1 MSGWSTCRTPNR
13 PGPPQNT
20 AAPAECATTA
30 HAQDAHNARADAML
44 ISGFMATT
52 ARPPASPTRSSGFEP
67 YVPASQSPAEFTLK
81 AIVIGSLFG
90 LLFGASTVYLGL
102 RAGLTVSASIP
113 IAVLAIS
120 VLKKLGGSTILENN
134 IVQTIGSA
142 GESVAGGVVFTIPAL
157 IFLVPEGP
165 KYFSYFQ
172 ILMLAFAGGIMGVLM
187 MVPLRRALIV
197 KEHGVLPYPEGAAC
211 ADVLVA
217 GERGGAL
224 AATVFSGLAVG
235 AVWKALS
242 WIVQLFRTDVG
253 YSMPRTSFFPNATL
267 NVDISP
273 EYMGVGYV
281 IGPRIAGVM
290 FAGGVLSWLVLL
302 PLLTILGNYMTVPF
316 PPVPASGLMIKQMS
330 ARQLWSA
337 YIRYTGAG
345 AVLAA
350 GLITLAR
357 TIPTIVSSFRDSAK
371 DFGGGKG
378 AVVQSRTERDI
389 PMIVVLVGSLALA
402 IFLAVAPRM
411 PTNGNFLA
419 SLLIVIFGF
428 FFVTVSSRI
437 TGLIGSSSNP
447 ISGMTIA
454 TLILTCTIFVALGW
468 TGDAYAPVALCV
480 GAVICIA
487 AAQAG
492 GTSQDLKT
500 GYIVGATPIYQ
511 QIGLLIGV
519 ITSALVIGMTTLY
532 LHSVMTI
539 GSQALPAPQATLM
552 STIIK
557 GLLSQNLPWGLVLV
571 GVFISITLEL
581 CGIHSLSFAVGS
593 YLPIATTAP
602 IFAGGLVRWFVE
614 RKTGVAEE
622 SEVGSGTLFSSGLIA
637 GGSLAGILY
646 AVLFGR
652 HIIGAADDAG
662 TLGLIPLLHEGTIG
676 MVAGGLLFAAL
687 GIVLA
692 RAAQKKLA

>member
-1 MSGWSTCRTPNR
+1 M
-13 PGPPQNT
+13 
-20 AAPAECATTA
+20 A
-30 HAQDAHNARADAML
+30 HATRNPPE
-44 ISGFMATT
+44 SGVK
-52 ARPPASPTRSSGFEP
+52 PTFQP
-67 YVPASQSPAEFTLK
+67 YVPATQSPAEFTIK
-81 AIVIGSLFG
+81 AILLGIVFG
-90 LLFGASTVYLGL
+90 LVFGASTVYLGL

-120 VLKKLGGSTILENN
+120 VLKRLGGSTILENN
-134 IVQTIGSA
+134 VVQTIGSA

-157 IFLVPEGP
+157 LFLTPDGP
-165 KYFSYFQ
+165 KYFNYVQ
-172 ILMLAFAGGIMGVLM
+172 ITLLAFAGGILGVLM
-187 MVPLRRALIV
+187 MVPLRRPLIV

-211 ADVLVA
+211 ADVLIA

-224 AATVFSGLAVG
+224 ATTVFKGLAVG
-235 AVWKALS
+235 AIWKALS
-242 WIVQLFRTDVG
+242 WIVQLFRTVVG
-253 YSMPRTSFFPNATL
+253 YSMARTSFFPNATL

-302 PLLTILGNYMTVPF
+302 PLLSILGNYMPGPF
-316 PPVPASGLMIKQMS
+316 PPVPASGLRIAEMS
-330 ARQLWSA
+330 ANQLWSA

-357 TIPTIVSSFRDSAK
+357 TIPTIIASFRESMK
-371 DFGGGKG
+371 SLGGGQG
-378 AVVQSRTERDI
+378 AAESIRTERDL
-389 PMIVVLVGSLALA
+389 PLLVVVGGSLLLG
-402 IFLAVAPRM
+402 IFMVVTPGM
-411 PTNGNFLA
+411 PTQGNVLA
-419 SLLIVIFGF
+419 AILLLIFGF

-454 TLILTCTIFVALGW
+454 TLILTCTIFVSLGW
-468 TGDAYAPVALCV
+468 TGDFYAPVALCV
-480 GAVICIA
+480 GAIVCIA
-487 AAQAG
+487 AANAG
-492 GTSQDLKT
+492 ATSQDLKT
-500 GYIVGATPIYQ
+500 GFLVGATPRYQ
-511 QIGLLIGV
+511 QIGLMIGV
-519 ITSALVIGMTTLY
+519 VASAFVIGQTTLY
-532 LHSVMTI
+532 LNDVMKI
-539 GSQALPAPQATLM
+539 GSDALPAPQATLM

-571 GVFISITLEL
+571 GVFITVTLEL

-602 IFAGGLVRWFVE
+602 IFVGGLVRAYVE
-614 RKTGVAEE
+614 RKTGQQEE
-622 SEVGSGTLFSSGLIA
+622 SEVGAGTLFSSGLIA

-652 HIIGAADDAG
+652 NVIRDAEEVTGVVPFLHQGTSGMICGA
-662 TLGLIPLLHEGTIG
+662 
-676 MVAGGLLFAAL
+676 LLFLAL
-687 GIVLA
+687 AIVLA
-692 RAAQKKLA
+692 RAAQKKIA

>member
-1 MSGWSTCRTPNR
+1 M
-13 PGPPQNT
+13 
-20 AAPAECATTA
+20 A
-30 HAQDAHNARADAML
+30 HA
-44 ISGFMATT
+44 
-52 ARPPASPTRSSGFEP
+52 ARPAPVATETRSAFQP
-67 YVPASQSPAEFTLK
+67 YVSATQTLPEFTGK
-81 AIVIGSLFG
+81 AIVLGAIFG
-90 LLFGASTVYLGL
+90 LIFGASTVYLGL

-120 VLKKLGGSTILENN
+120 VLKRLGGSTILENN

-142 GESVAGGVVFTIPAL
+142 GESVAAGVVFTVPAL
-157 IFLVPEGP
+157 IFFGERGSG
-165 KYFSYFQ
+165 YFNYFQ
-172 ILMLAFAGGIMGVLM
+172 ITMLAFAGGILGVLM

-197 KEHGVLPYPEGAAC
+197 KEHGVLPYPEGTAC

-224 AATVFSGLAVG
+224 AKTVFMGLGVG
-235 AVWKALS
+235 AFWKALS
-242 WIVQLFRTDVG
+242 WIVQIFPTAVGKSISRTGVL
-253 YSMPRTSFFPNATL
+253 PNATL

-302 PLLTILGNYMTVPF
+302 PLFSIFGNYLTVPF
-316 PPVPASGLMIKQMS
+316 PPVPASGLPINQMS
-330 ARQLWSA
+330 PGQLWSA

-357 TIPTIVSSFRDSAK
+357 TIPTIVSSFRDSVR
-371 DFGGGKG
+371 DFSARSATGS
-378 AVVQSRTERDI
+378 ARTRTERDM
-389 PMIVVLVGSLALA
+389 PMTLVLGGTLLLALFLALA
-402 IFLAVAPRM
+402 PRL
-411 PTNGNFLA
+411 PTQGNFMA
-419 SLLIVIFGF
+419 SVLVVIFGF

-437 TGLIGSSSNP
+437 VGLIGSSSNP

-468 TGDAYAPVALCV
+468 TGDAYSPIALCV
-480 GAVICIA
+480 GAVVCIA
-487 AAQAG
+487 AANAG
-492 GTSQDLKT
+492 ATSQDLKT

-511 QIGLLIGV
+511 QYGLIIGV
-519 ITSALVIGMTTLY
+519 LVSALIIGYTTLY
-532 LHSVMTI
+532 LHNVMTI
-539 GSQALPAPQATLM
+539 GSDALPAPQATLM
-552 STIIK
+552 STIIR

-602 IFAGGLVRWFVE
+602 IFAGGLVRAYVE
-614 RKTGVAEE
+614 KKTGKVEE

-652 HIIGAADDAG
+652 GIIPAADDSDALALFGPALHDG
-662 TLGLIPLLHEGTIG
+662 TGGLI
-676 MVAGGLLFAAL
+676 AGGLLFFAL
-687 GIVLA
+687 GVILA
-692 RAAQKKLA
+692 KVGQKKLD

>member
-1 MSGWSTCRTPNR
+1 M
-13 PGPPQNT
+13 
-20 AAPAECATTA
+20 A
-30 HAQDAHNARADAML
+30 HAPKPSAP
-44 ISGFMATT
+44 
-52 ARPPASPTRSSGFEP
+52 PPASRTTFQP
-67 YVPASQSPAEFTLK
+67 YVPASQSPAEFTAK
-81 AIVIGSLFG
+81 AILLGALFG
-90 LLFGASTVYLGL
+90 LIFGASTVYLGL

-120 VLKKLGGSTILENN
+120 VLKRFGGSTILENN

-142 GESVAGGVVFTIPAL
+142 GESVAAGVVFTVPAL
-157 IFLVPEGP
+157 IFFGERGNG
-165 KYFSYFQ
+165 YFNYFQ
-172 ILMLAFAGGIMGVLM
+172 ITMLAFAGGILGVLM

-197 KEHGVLPYPEGAAC
+197 KEHGVLPYPEGTAC

-224 AATVFSGLAVG
+224 AKTVFLGLGVG
-235 AVWKALS
+235 ALWKALS
-242 WIVQLFRTDVG
+242 WIVQIFPTEVGRSISRTGVL
-253 YSMPRTSFFPNATL
+253 PNATL

-302 PLLTILGNYMTVPF
+302 PLFSIFGNYLTVPF
-316 PPVPASGLMIKQMS
+316 PPVPASGLRIDQMS
-330 ARQLWSA
+330 PGQLWSA

-357 TIPTIVSSFRDSAK
+357 TIPTIVSSFRDSIR
-371 DFGGGKG
+371 DFSARGAGGAGLT
-378 AVVQSRTERDI
+378 RTERDM
-389 PMIVVLVGSLALA
+389 PMAIVLGGTVLLALFLVLAPRLPTQGNVVASVLV
-402 IFLAVAPRM
+402 
-411 PTNGNFLA
+411 
-419 SLLIVIFGF
+419 VIFGF

-437 TGLIGSSSNP
+437 VGLIGSSSNP

-468 TGDAYAPVALCV
+468 TGDWYAPIALCV
-480 GAVICIA
+480 GAVVCIA
-487 AAQAG
+487 AANAG
-492 GTSQDLKT
+492 ATSQDLKT

-511 QIGLLIGV
+511 QYGLVIGV
-519 ITSALVIGMTTLY
+519 IVSALIIGYTTLY
-532 LHSVMTI
+532 LHNVMTI
-539 GSQALPAPQATLM
+539 GSSALPAPQATLM

-593 YLPIATTAP
+593 YLPISTTAP
-602 IFAGGLVRWFVE
+602 IFAGGLVRAYVE
-614 RKTGVAEE
+614 RKTGKVEE

-652 HIIGAADDAG
+652 GIIPAADDAG
-662 TLGLIPLLHEGTIG
+662 ALAPLGAALHDGTGGLI
-676 MVAGGLLFAAL
+676 AGGLLFAAL
-687 GIVLA
+687 GVVLA
-692 RAAQKKLA
+692 RVGQKKLE